1 MKRGVAFASY
11 GERERWSE
19 RARES
24 ERASERARESETC
37 CYTQTEVGKSKDG
50 RCDSE
55 IDVKNSRS
63 VC

>member
-1 MKRGVAFASY
+1 MASASD
-11 GERERWSE
+11 GASAHE
-19 RARES
+19 RAS
-24 ERASERARESETC
+24 ERASEREREREREKESET